1 MCTGFHFAHTLA
13 SKHELVLGIKWV
25 LAERSPF
32 CRIPETPPNFYGNRR
47 RRPLLEAGG
56 RGLKEVKNE
65 VNADVGGRGVWGRG
79 DLSNAAPY
87 RAERD

>member
-1 MCTGFHFAHTLA
+1 MNLFWVSNGFWLRGNLSAGYPKFLPIFMGTG
-13 SKHELVLGIKWV
+13 KKK
-25 LAERSPF
+25 
-32 CRIPETPPNFYGNRR
+32 
-47 RRPLLEAGG
+47 RPLLEAGG

-79 DLSNAAPY
+79 DLSNAARY